1 MMKKFLMVTT
11 ILATSLAADVITVL
25 PYVGYIDY
33 DKENTKT
40 VKEKSTLFGL
50 HTSIGSLSYL
60 LEFEYMKFNTVYKTD
75 TIYGDIDDLNQDDIS
90 LAYGYYFSNIMLRG
104 GAHYINT
111 NDILLGDGVIGFATL
126 GGYNFVDYDKYSYG
140 LEGYYS
146 YYKKGHDEKFV
157 RKSIGI
163 TQLTPYVSAYNSWS
177 EHWGNL
183 ISLKLNYQIAKD
195 YIQDSYLSYEFSDTL
210 YYRSLFLTLRGY
222 TGEMRS
228 GIIDSGFT
236 VANTLDLIKNGYGGK
251 VGYSFTPTAVLSV
264 GYDVN
269 SFREYG
275 ALEDGSNTV
284 AIASFSYGF

>member
-1 MMKKFLMVTT
+1 MVTT

-25 PYVGYIDY
+25 PYAGYIDY

-40 VKEKSTLFGL
+40 VKERSTLFGL
-50 HTSIGSLSYL
+50 HTSIGALSYL

-75 TIYGDIDDLNQDDIS
+75 TVYGDIDDLNQDDIS

-126 GGYNFVDYDKYSYG
+126 GGYNFVGYDKYSYG

-163 TQLTPYVSAYNSWS
+163 TQLTPYVSAYNTWS

-183 ISLKLNYQIAKD
+183 ISLKLNYQVAKD

-269 SFREYG
+269 NFREYG
-275 ALEDGSNTV
+275 AVEDGNNAV

>member
-1 MMKKFLMVTT
+1 MVTT

-25 PYVGYIDY
+25 PYAGYIDY

-40 VKEKSTLFGL
+40 VKERSTLFGL

-75 TIYGDIDDLNQDDIS
+75 TVYGDIDDLNQDDIS

-126 GGYNFVDYDKYSYG
+126 GGYNFVGYDKYSYG

-163 TQLTPYVSAYNSWS
+163 TQLTPYVSAYNTWS

-183 ISLKLNYQIAKD
+183 ISLKLNYQVAKD

-269 SFREYG
+269 NFREYG
-275 ALEDGSNTV
+275 AVEDGNNAV